1 MSGPDRQARWCP
13 DSEVR
18 KHPQRP
24 LSELRVRGTSP
35 VYSDRRISSPG
46 KDQRVPERLS
56 IDVKARHPTSMAR
69 AGVLRTGRGEIHT
82 PAFMPVGTHGA
93 VNGMV
98 PAQLEEQGA
107 EIIVCNAFHLARAP
121 GRSVLRGYESL
132 HKFMGWPRAILT
144 DSGGFQVYRLE
155 QRVVRDDGVE
165 FPEAGAKILWRPEGA
180 VDIQAGLRSGFLL
193 ALDRCIPPP
202 RPS

>member
-1 MSGPDRQARWCP
+1 MALCARPRYASAPRRRRQSAIDR
-13 DSEVR
+13 D
-18 KHPQRP
+18 
-24 LSELRVRGTSP
+24 
-35 VYSDRRISSPG
+35 G
-46 KDQRVPERLS
+46 KDQSVPERLS
-56 IDVKARHPTSMAR
+56 IDVEARGAGGSMAR
-69 AGVLRTGRGEIHT
+69 AGVLRTSRGEIHT

-155 QRVVRDDGVE
+155 
-165 FPEAGAKILWRPEGA
+165 
-180 VDIQAGLRSGFLL
+180 
-193 ALDRCIPPP
+193 
-202 RPS
+202 

>member
-1 MSGPDRQARWCP
+1 
-13 DSEVR
+13 
-18 KHPQRP
+18 
-24 LSELRVRGTSP
+24 
-35 VYSDRRISSPG
+35 
-46 KDQRVPERLS
+46 
-56 IDVKARHPTSMAR
+56 
-69 AGVLRTGRGEIHT
+69 
-82 PAFMPVGTHGA
+82 
-93 VNGMV
+93 
-98 PAQLEEQGA
+98 QLEEQGA

-155 QRVVRDDGVE
+155 QRVGRDDGVE
-165 FPEAGAKILWRPEGA
+165 FAEAGAKILWRPEAA
-180 VDIQAGLRSGFLL
+180 VHLQAGLRSGFLL